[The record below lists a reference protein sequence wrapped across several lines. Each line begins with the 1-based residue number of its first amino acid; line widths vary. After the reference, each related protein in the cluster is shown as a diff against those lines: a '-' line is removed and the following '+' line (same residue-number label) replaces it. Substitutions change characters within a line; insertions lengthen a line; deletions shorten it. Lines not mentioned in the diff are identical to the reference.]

1 MKKRLSVTLISLT
14 VLTGLIVLNGCTS
27 MKPMDFS
34 DTTPTLVIEEYF
46 VGETR
51 AWGLFEDRFG
61 KLRRQ
66 FTVDITG
73 SWDGEN
79 LVLDERFQYSDGE
92 RDRRV
97 WTIRKTGPHTYEGS
111 ADDVVGTARGEARG
125 NALNWRYDM
134 DLKVGDGTMRVHFN
148 DWMFLQPSGVML
160 NRARVTKLGFEI
172 GEVTL
177 AFMKPET
184 AGTAVGGTV
193 SESPAAAESLKAA
206 SR

>member
-1 MKKRLSVTLISLT
+1 MTGRLGAALIS
-14 VLTGLIVLNGCTS
+14 LIVLNSCTS
-27 MKPMDFS
+27 MKPTDFEES
-34 DTTPTLVIEEYF
+34 TPALAIEEYF
-46 VGETR
+46 AGETR

-73 SWDGEN
+73 TWDGDQ

-92 RDRRV
+92 TDRRV
-97 WTIRKTGPHTYEGS
+97 WTITKTGPHTYEGR
-111 ADDVVGTARGEARG
+111 ADDVVGVASGEAYG

-134 DLKVGDGTMRVHFN
+134 ELKVGDGTMRVHFN
-148 DWMFLQPSGVML
+148 DWMFLQPSGVLL
-160 NRARVTKLGFEI
+160 NRARVSKLGFAI

-184 AGTAVGGTV
+184 AKAMTGGLLSEPTV
-193 SESPAAAESLKAA
+193 AAAPMKATV
-206 SR
+206 R